1 MSLRWKRLLPRYLV
15 LTIFM
20 LIVLLPVWGML
31 MSTFKTDTQI
41 TTSPFSL
48 PEKWTLENF
57 QQAWTVGKFNVFFKN
72 SVIVTTAVVVSSVFL
87 STLSGYAFGQL
98 PMPGK
103 KLLFPLMLLGYMV
116 PFEAVIIPLYN
127 WMNALGL
134 RNTYWALILPQIG
147 LSVSFGTLWMASFFE
162 NTPQEL
168 VDAATIDGCNR
179 WQTLWLIL
187 SPLARPATTT
197 LVVLIFMWT
206 WNEFL
211 LALVMV
217 QTEAMRTLPVGLAFF
232 QGKYTSNLSLMAA
245 GAIIVALPTVL
256 IYILFQRFF
265 IKGCLL
271 PLPLSCPQI
280 ALTVTLQ

>member
-31 MSTFKTDTQI
+31 MSAFKTDTQI

-48 PEKWTLENF
+48 PENWTIENF

-232 QGKYTSNLSLMAA
+232 QGKYTSNISLMAA

-265 IKGCLL
+265 IRGMLGGAIKG
-271 PLPLSCPQI
+271 
-280 ALTVTLQ
+280 

>member
-1 MSLRWKRLLPRYLV
+1 MTVHWKRLLPRYLV

-20 LIVLLPVWGML
+20 MIVLLPVWGML
-31 MSTFKTDTQI
+31 MSAFKSDTQI
-41 TTSPFSL
+41 ASSPFSL
-48 PEKWTLENF
+48 PQTWTLENF
-57 QQAWTVGKFNVFFKN
+57 QQAWTIGKFNVFFKN
-72 SVIVTTAVVVSSVFL
+72 SVIVTSAVVISSVFL

-98 PMPGK
+98 PIPGK
-103 KLLFPLMLLGYMV
+103 NLLFPLMLLGYMV

-127 WMNALGL
+127 WLDVLGL
-134 RNTYWALILPQIG
+134 RNTYWALILPQVG
-147 LSVSFGTLWMASFFE
+147 LSVSFGTLWMSSFFE
-162 NTPQEL
+162 NTPKEL

-179 WQTLWLIL
+179 WQTLWAIL
-187 SPLARPATTT
+187 WPLARPATTT

-265 IKGCLL
+265 IRGMLGGAIKG
-271 PLPLSCPQI
+271 
-280 ALTVTLQ
+280 

>member
-1 MSLRWKRLLPRYLV
+1 MSIRWKRLLPRYLV
-15 LTIFM
+15 LTVFM

-31 MSTFKTDTQI
+31 MSAFKSNTQI
-41 TTSPFSL
+41 ASSPFSL
-48 PEKWTLENF
+48 PQTWTLENF

-72 SVIVTTAVVVSSVFL
+72 SVIVTTAVVISSVFL

-103 KLLFPLMLLGYMV
+103 NLLFPLMLLGYMV

-127 WMNALGL
+127 WMDTLGL
-134 RNTYWALILPQIG
+134 RNTYWAMILPQVG
-147 LSVSFGTLWMASFFE
+147 LSVSFGTLWMSSFFE
-162 NTPQEL
+162 NAPKEL

-179 WQTLWLIL
+179 WQTLWQIL
-187 SPLARPATTT
+187 WPLARPATTT

-265 IKGCLL
+265 IRGMLGGAIKG
-271 PLPLSCPQI
+271 
-280 ALTVTLQ
+280 

>member
-1 MSLRWKRLLPRYLV
+1 MSIHWKRLLPRYLV

-20 LIVLLPVWGML
+20 MIVLLPVWGML
-31 MSTFKTDTQI
+31 MSAFKSDTQI
-41 TTSPFSL
+41 ASSPFSL
-48 PEKWTLENF
+48 PQTWTLENF
-57 QQAWTVGKFNVFFKN
+57 QQAWTIGKFNVFFKN
-72 SVIVTTAVVVSSVFL
+72 SMIVTSAVVISSVFL

-98 PMPGK
+98 PIPGK
-103 KLLFPLMLLGYMV
+103 NLLFPLMLLGYMV

-127 WMNALGL
+127 WLDVLGL
-134 RNTYWALILPQIG
+134 RNTYWALILPQVG
-147 LSVSFGTLWMASFFE
+147 LSVSFGTLWMSSFFE
-162 NTPQEL
+162 NTPKEL

-179 WQTLWLIL
+179 WQTLWAIL
-187 SPLARPATTT
+187 WPLARPATTT

-265 IKGCLL
+265 IRGMLGGAIKG
-271 PLPLSCPQI
+271 
-280 ALTVTLQ
+280 

>member
-1 MSLRWKRLLPRYLV
+1 MSVRWKQLLPRYLI

-31 MSTFKTDTQI
+31 MSAFKTDTQI
-41 TTSPFSL
+41 ASSPFSP
-48 PEKWTLENF
+48 PETWTLDNF
-57 QQAWTVGKFNVFFKN
+57 RQAWTIGKFNIFFKN
-72 SVIVTTAVVVSSVFL
+72 SVIVTTSVVISSVFL
-87 STLSGYAFGQL
+87 STLSGYAFGKL

-103 KLLFPLMLLGYMV
+103 NLLFPLMLLGYMV

-127 WMNALGL
+127 WLDVLGL

-147 LSVSFGTLWMASFFE
+147 LSVSFGTLWMSSFFE
-162 NTPQEL
+162 NTPKEL

-179 WQTLWLIL
+179 WQTLWQIL
-187 SPLARPATTT
+187 WPLARPATTT

-256 IYILFQRFF
+256 IYIVFQRFF
-265 IKGCLL
+265 IRGMLGGAIKG
-271 PLPLSCPQI
+271 
-280 ALTVTLQ
+280 

>member
-1 MSLRWKRLLPRYLV
+1 MSVHWKQLLPRYLV
-15 LTIFM
+15 LTVFM

-31 MSTFKTDTQI
+31 MSAFKTDTQI
-41 TTSPFSL
+41 ASSPFSL
-48 PEKWTLENF
+48 PETWTLENF
-57 QQAWTVGKFNVFFKN
+57 RQAWTVGKFNVFFKN

-98 PMPGK
+98 PMPGRN
-103 KLLFPLMLLGYMV
+103 LLFPIMLLGYMV

-127 WMNALGL
+127 WMDALGL

-147 LSVSFGTLWMASFFE
+147 LSVSFGTLWMSSFFE
-162 NTPQEL
+162 NAPKEL

-179 WQTLWLIL
+179 WQTLWQIL
-187 SPLARPATTT
+187 WPLARPATTT
-197 LVVLIFMWT
+197 LVVLVFMWT

-256 IYILFQRFF
+256 IYIIFQRFF
-265 IKGCLL
+265 IRGMLGGAIKG
-271 PLPLSCPQI
+271 
-280 ALTVTLQ
+280 

>member
-1 MSLRWKRLLPRYLV
+1 MSFRWKRLLPRYLV

-31 MSTFKTDTQI
+31 MSAFKTDTQI
-41 TTSPFSL
+41 TVSPFSL

-57 QQAWTVGKFNVFFKN
+57 RQAWTVGKFNVFFKN
-72 SVIVTTAVVVSSVFL
+72 SVIVTTVVVVSSVFL

-103 KLLFPLMLLGYMV
+103 KLLFPLLLLGYMV

-147 LSVSFGTLWMASFFE
+147 LSVSFGTLWMTSFFE

-265 IKGCLL
+265 IRGMLGGAIKG
-271 PLPLSCPQI
+271 
-280 ALTVTLQ
+280 

>member
-1 MSLRWKRLLPRYLV
+1 MTVHWKRLLPRYLV

-20 LIVLLPVWGML
+20 MIVLLPVWGML
-31 MSTFKTDTQI
+31 MSAFKSDTQI
-41 TTSPFSL
+41 ASSPFSL
-48 PEKWTLENF
+48 PQTWTLENF
-57 QQAWTVGKFNVFFKN
+57 QQAWTIGKFNVFFKN
-72 SVIVTTAVVVSSVFL
+72 SVIVTTAVVISSVFL

-98 PMPGK
+98 PIPGK
-103 KLLFPLMLLGYMV
+103 NLLFPLMLLGYMV

-127 WMNALGL
+127 WLDVLGL
-134 RNTYWALILPQIG
+134 RNTYWALILPQVG
-147 LSVSFGTLWMASFFE
+147 LSVSFGTLWMSSFFE
-162 NTPQEL
+162 NTPKEL

-179 WQTLWLIL
+179 WQTLWAIL
-187 SPLARPATTT
+187 WPLARPATTT

-265 IKGCLL
+265 IRGMLGGAIKG
-271 PLPLSCPQI
+271 
-280 ALTVTLQ
+280 

>member
-1 MSLRWKRLLPRYLV
+1 
-15 LTIFM
+15 
-20 LIVLLPVWGML
+20 
-31 MSTFKTDTQI
+31 
-41 TTSPFSL
+41 
-48 PEKWTLENF
+48 
-57 QQAWTVGKFNVFFKN
+57 
-72 SVIVTTAVVVSSVFL
+72 
-87 STLSGYAFGQL
+87 
-98 PMPGK
+98 MPGK
-103 KLLFPLMLLGYMV
+103 NLLFPLMLLGYMV

-127 WMNALGL
+127 WMDTLGL
-134 RNTYWALILPQIG
+134 RNTYWAMILPQIG
-147 LSVSFGTLWMASFFE
+147 LSVSFGTLWMSSFFE
-162 NTPQEL
+162 NAPKEL

-179 WQTLWLIL
+179 WQTLWQIL
-187 SPLARPATTT
+187 WPLARPATTT

-265 IKGCLL
+265 IRGMLGGAIKG
-271 PLPLSCPQI
+271 
-280 ALTVTLQ
+280 

>member
-1 MSLRWKRLLPRYLV
+1 MTVHWKRLLPRYLV
-15 LTIFM
+15 LTNFM

-31 MSTFKTDTQI
+31 MSAFKSDTQI
-41 TTSPFSL
+41 ASSPFSL
-48 PEKWTLENF
+48 PQTWTLENF
-57 QQAWTVGKFNVFFKN
+57 QQAWTIGKFNVFFKN
-72 SVIVTTAVVVSSVFL
+72 SVIVTTAVVISSVFL

-98 PMPGK
+98 PIPGK
-103 KLLFPLMLLGYMV
+103 NLLFPLMLLGYMV

-127 WMNALGL
+127 WLDVLGL
-134 RNTYWALILPQIG
+134 RNTYWALILPQVG
-147 LSVSFGTLWMASFFE
+147 LSVSFGTLWMSSFFE
-162 NTPQEL
+162 NTPKEL

-179 WQTLWLIL
+179 WQTLWAIL
-187 SPLARPATTT
+187 WPLARPATTT

-265 IKGCLL
+265 IRGMLGGAIKG
-271 PLPLSCPQI
+271 
-280 ALTVTLQ
+280 